1 MHATLMWVHPQWL
14 GKRLTALEQF
24 LENQTRLIERAVDG
38 LGDEGAGSSLHQ
50 GTKFRNSKNSSVY
63 TTCTSYIISRRIVFL
78 PKNRV
83 LVPRIKCR

>member
-38 LGDEGAGSSLHQ
+38 LGMKVRETAYTRALSP
-50 GTKFRNSKNSSVY
+50 GTAKTVQFTR
-63 TTCTSYIISRRIVFL
+63 
-78 PKNRV
+78 
-83 LVPRIKCR
+83 LVQVT